1 MSPNTRP
8 FRSALYIPG
17 SNVRAIEKAKRLSA
31 DVLILD
37 LEDAVAP
44 VAKSIARSNV
54 VVAARAAAD
63 GEYGQ
68 RYFCI
73 RTNALNTAW
82 GAPDLQAAAQFAPD
96 AILLPKVE
104 SASDVLA
111 ALESLAKAGLADKT
125 RLWVMLETPLGILHA
140 EEIAAASSRLE
151 TIVLGTTDLAKELH
165 ALQSPSRL
173 ALMPSLAISILAA
186 RAHGLSVLD
195 GVHLD
200 LADTAGFLDV
210 CRQGAGLGFDGKTLI
225 HPDQIGPAN
234 QVYEP
239 SVDAIEFARRIISAY
254 AAAEVRGEGVTL
266 LDGKLIEALHVE
278 DAQRIVDLAAA
289 IETLRS
295 D

>member
-1 MSPNTRP
+1 MSPSTRP

-63 GEYGQ
+63 GEYGR

-73 RTNALNTAW
+73 RTNALNTVW
-82 GAPDLQAAAQFAPD
+82 GVLDLEAAAQAAPD

-104 SASDVLA
+104 SATDVSA
-111 ALESLAKAGLADKT
+111 ALESLAKTGLADKT

-140 EEIAAASSRLE
+140 EEIAAASPRLE
-151 TIVLGTTDLAKELH
+151 TMVLGTTDLVKELH

-173 ALMPSLAISILAA
+173 AVMPSLAISILAA

-200 LADTAGFLDV
+200 LADAAGFLGV
-210 CRQGAGLGFDGKTLI
+210 CRQGAELGFDGKTLI

-239 SVDAIEFARRIISAY
+239 SVEAVDFARCVILAY
-254 AAAEVRGEGVTL
+254 AEAEVRGEGVTL

-278 DAQRIVDLAAA
+278 DAQRIVGLAAA
-289 IETLRS
+289 IERLRS